1 MPRYYFHV
9 RTHGVLE
16 KDPEGTD
23 FASADLAY
31 DEAVKGARE
40 IMGEKVCN
48 GEIVD
53 GETFE
58 ITNESGEVVA
68 TLPLK
73 SVVRFK

>member
-9 RTHGVLE
+9 RKDGVLE
-16 KDPEGTD
+16 EDPEGAE
-23 FASADLAY
+23 FASPDLAY

-40 IMGEKVCN
+40 IMGEKVAN

-58 ITNESGEVVA
+58 ITNESGKVIA
-68 TLPLK
+68 TLPFK
-73 SVVRFK
+73 SVVRFE

>member
-1 MPRYYFHV
+1 
-9 RTHGVLE
+9 
-16 KDPEGTD
+16 
-23 FASADLAY
+23 
-31 DEAVKGARE
+31 
-40 IMGEKVCN
+40 MGEKVSH

-73 SVVRFK
+73 SVVRFE